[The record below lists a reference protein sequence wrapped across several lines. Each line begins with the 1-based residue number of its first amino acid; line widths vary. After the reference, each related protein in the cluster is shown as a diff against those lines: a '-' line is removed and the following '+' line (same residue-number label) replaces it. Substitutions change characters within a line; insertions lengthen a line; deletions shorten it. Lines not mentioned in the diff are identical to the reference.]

1 MMPVIVS
8 LTVILHTTK
17 EEEILLMRLAGR
29 QLHLFLEK
37 CGRKKPVLKLMEGL
51 PRWSSS

>member
-17 EEEILLMRLAGR
+17 EEEVLLMRLAGH
-29 QLHLFLEK
+29 QLHPALWRNVVEK
-37 CGRKKPVLKLMEGL
+37 SL
-51 PRWSSS
+51 S